1 MRKCLAIRMCAFGDA
16 LYALPVLEI
25 LAKEYGYL
33 HFETGDRGKVLFQ
46 NHPAF
51 SKITTFDVLKYKPKK
66 RMEMAELR
74 WKTLVDGN
82 DWDMVV
88 NFIESI
94 EVSCIADEWQEEYH
108 LPREHRRKIFGDKNF
123 YDSHFIKAGLPIPEP
138 FDCGTVYFSEGE
150 LSWMEK
156 WRQKHSG
163 EFVVAFALNGST
175 SQKFPMYF
183 KKLAQEI
190 KSAYSDTR
198 FVLLG
203 DKRGQQMEFTLDD
216 KSVLQTAGK
225 WPYMQSLA
233 MTKMA
238 DYVIGPETGL
248 LVGAGLFGTP
258 KSMICTSCSPYQA
271 TAHQKNDFSVQS
283 TAPCSPCHRSAYHPK
298 WCNYREHPFGLVPD
312 CNFMVDFKPIMEGV
326 AFARECYLRGVRR
339 EVERIDGPGF
349 GSLPEMQPLLDSQTD
364 RNEEVQL
371 GVLPE
376 VREVCADP
384 VRAGDQPLTVGN
396 DYEIS
401 EW

>member
-1 MRKCLAIRMCAFGDA
+1 MGKCLAIRMCAYGDA
-16 LYALPVLEI
+16 LYCLPVLEE
-25 LAKEYGYL
+25 LSRKYGYL
-33 HFETGDRGKVLFQ
+33 HFETGDRGKTLFE
-46 NHPAF
+46 NHPSF

-74 WKTLVDGN
+74 WNTLVDGN
-82 DWDMVV
+82 DWDKVV

-94 EVSCIADEWQEEYH
+94 EVSCIADEWQAEYR
-108 LPREHRRKIFGDKNF
+108 LPREHRRKIFGNRNF
-123 YDSHFIKAGLPIPEP
+123 YDSHFIKVGLPIPDP
-138 FDCGTVYFSEGE
+138 FDCGTVYFAESE
-150 LSWMEK
+150 LSWMET
-156 WRQKHSG
+156 WRKRHWS
-163 EFVVAFALNGST
+163 EFIVAFALNGST

-183 KKLAQEI
+183 KELAHEI
-190 KSAYSDTR
+190 KSAYPDTK

-203 DKRGQQMEFTLDD
+203 NKQGEGQVFTLDNG
-216 KSVLQTAGK
+216 SVLNAVGK

-233 MTKMA
+233 MVKMA

-258 KSMICTSCSPYQA
+258 KTMVCSSCSPYQA
-271 TAHQKNDFSVQS
+271 THYHKNDFSVQS
-283 TAPCSPCHRSAYHPK
+283 TAPCSPCHRSAYHPT
-298 WCNYREHPFGLVPD
+298 WCNYREHPLGLVPD

-339 EVERIDGPGF
+339 EAERYEGPGF
-349 GSLPEMQPLLDSQTD
+349 SSLPEMLPLLDSQTD
-364 RNEEVQL
+364 RYEEVRL

-376 VREVCADP
+376 VREICADP

-396 DYEIS
+396 DFQVS